1 MTEADRQRQHVTVAY
16 TATLRRPNDN
26 GLIFSAQEFSGR
38 RRFIFGPL
46 STMTAFQIN
55 VNGAQMDPLSCCIF
69 FGRCSTFMPRH
80 VDLETSREGCCGYY
94 VHNIILCERFRLRVG
109 PMHTKLNHQ
118 GKVKGCT
125 RYI

>member
-55 VNGAQMDPLSCCIF
+55 VNGAQMDPPQLLHLLWQMQHIHA
-69 FGRCSTFMPRH
+69 TPRR
-80 VDLETSREGCCGYY
+80 D
-94 VHNIILCERFRLRVG
+94 I
-109 PMHTKLNHQ
+109 P
-118 GKVKGCT
+118 
-125 RYI
+125 